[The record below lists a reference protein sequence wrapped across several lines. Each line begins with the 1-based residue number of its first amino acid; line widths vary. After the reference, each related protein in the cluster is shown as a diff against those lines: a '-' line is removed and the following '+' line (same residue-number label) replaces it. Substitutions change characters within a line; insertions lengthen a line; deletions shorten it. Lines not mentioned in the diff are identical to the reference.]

1 MSKLSRLGGI
11 AGLACLF
18 PWVGFA
24 QDNSFATTIQNNAMW
39 GGNLT
44 QQMINLGGTPT
55 SGGAR
60 PFSPANC
67 MPPVDLQRGA
77 DGHVPPE
84 LQGDPR
90 YQEYLRCK
98 QGIPPQGASTVGA
111 PQFPVATH
119 HLPITATDF
128 MPARPG
134 HPTVDEAIANMSI
147 TPEQRKQVHDG
158 VDKTFRHI
166 ATQYRGNNLAVSL
179 AAAYTTS
186 MITLNNSLMTPQ
198 QIQEFIYGV
207 NDQLA
212 QNPQFALLS
221 AQQKQDQS
229 DKFIF
234 QAAMIAAL
242 QDAGRTSPE
251 AKQQSLDLSRVVLAQ
266 FGVGDAASMPSSDKA
281 VLGVRYGPLS
291 PAVAAAAGFIGS
303 DGAFIVEVVPGSP
316 AEKAG
321 IKPGDILVRVGDRDI
336 RAVVDV
342 PSAMASVSP
351 GSVVPVRVFRRGS
364 ESDIS
369 VVF

>member
-11 AGLACLF
+11 AVLACLF
-18 PWVGFA
+18 PWAGFA
-24 QDNSFATTIQNNAMW
+24 QDNSFATTIQNNAIL

-44 QQMINLGGTPT
+44 NQMINLGGTT
-55 SGGAR
+55 SGGPR

-98 QGIPPQGASTVGA
+98 QGIPPQGASSAGTL
-111 PQFPVATH
+111 PVATQ

-128 MPARPG
+128 IPARPG
-134 HPTVDEAIANMSI
+134 HPTVDEAIANMAI

-166 ATQYRGNNLAVSL
+166 ATQYRGNNLAVSV

-186 MITLNNSLMTPQ
+186 MITLNGSPMTPQ

-221 AQQKQDQS
+221 AQQKQDEY
-229 DKFIF
+229 DRFIF

-242 QDAGRTSPE
+242 QDAGRTNPD

-266 FGVGDAASMPSSDKA
+266 FGVGDAASMPSSKA
-281 VLGVRYGPLS
+281 VLGVKISPLS

-303 DGAFIVEVVPGSP
+303 NGAFILEVIPGSP

-321 IKPGDILVRVGDRDI
+321 IKAGDIIVRVGDRDI
-336 RAVVDV
+336 RAPVDV
-342 PSAMASVSP
+342 PSAMASVGP
-351 GSVVPVRVFRRGS
+351 GIVIPVRVFRRGS

>member
-1 MSKLSRLGGI
+1 MSKLSLLGGI
-11 AGLACLF
+11 AVIACLF
-18 PWVGFA
+18 PWVGLA
-24 QDNSFATTIQNNAMW
+24 QDNSFAMTIQNGAMW
-39 GGNLT
+39 QANLT
-44 QQMINLGGTPT
+44 KQMINLGGTPT
-55 SGGAR
+55 SGGGGR
-60 PFSPANC
+60 FSPANC
-67 MPPVDLQRGA
+67 MPPADLQRGPDA
-77 DGHVPPE
+77 HVPAE

-98 QGIPPQGASTVGA
+98 QGIPPQDASTAGA
-111 PQFPVATH
+111 PQFPVATR

-128 MPARPG
+128 LPARPG

-147 TPEQRKQVHDG
+147 PPEQRQKMHDG

-166 ATQYRGNNLAVSL
+166 ATQYRGNNLAVSV

-186 MITLNNSLMTPQ
+186 MITLNGSQMTSQ
-198 QIQEFIYGV
+198 QINEFIYGV

-221 AQQKQDQS
+221 AQQKQDES

-234 QAAMIAAL
+234 QAAIIAAL
-242 QDAGRTSPE
+242 QDAGRTNPE
-251 AKQQSLDLSRVVLAQ
+251 AKQQSLDLSRVVLGQ
-266 FGVGDAASMPSSDKA
+266 FGVGDAASMTSRDKL
-281 VLGVRYGPLS
+281 VLGVKMSPLS

-303 DGAFIVEVVPGSP
+303 AGAFIVEVIPGSP
-316 AEKAG
+316 AERAG
-321 IKPGDILVRVGDRDI
+321 IKAGDILVRLGDRDI
-336 RAVVDV
+336 RATVDV

-351 GSVVPVRVFRRGS
+351 GQVIPVRVFRRGS